1 MAMMT
6 AESAVRGG
14 AMVAR
19 NPYARKRPRPEKA
32 PAA

>member
-6 AESAVRGG
+6 AEETSRQGS

-19 NPYARKRPRPEKA
+19 NGRARKRPRS
-32 PAA
+32 